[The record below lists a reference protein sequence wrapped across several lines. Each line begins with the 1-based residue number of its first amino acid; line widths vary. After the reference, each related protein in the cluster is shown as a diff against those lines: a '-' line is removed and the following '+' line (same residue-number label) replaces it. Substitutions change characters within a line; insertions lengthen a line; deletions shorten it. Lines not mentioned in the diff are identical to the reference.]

1 MGKLILLRHGQSVWN
16 ERNLFTG
23 WVDIPLSRKGI
34 QESLEAGRRMAQEK
48 IDIIFVSTLERAITT
63 ATLAM
68 SENQHDRVPCMHH
81 PREGNLESWARVYS
95 KETEAACIPMFQA
108 WELNERMYGEL
119 QGLNK
124 QEMRQKFGDEQVKI
138 WRRSFDVAP
147 PGGESL
153 SMTAERT
160 LPYFKEKIVPYL
172 KQGKTVLIS
181 AHGNSLRAIIMYLDQ
196 LSKEEVVALEV
207 PTGVPIYY
215 TFAEG
220 TWKKG

>member
-1 MGKLILLRHGQSVWN
+1 MGRLILLRHGQSVWN

-34 QESLEAGRRMAQEK
+34 QESLEAGRLMAKEK
-48 IDIIFVSTLERAITT
+48 IDIIFVSSLERAITT

-68 SENQHDRVPCMHH
+68 SENQTGRVPCIQH
-81 PREGNLESWARVYS
+81 PHEGKLEAWAKIYS
-95 KETEAACIPMFQA
+95 EEAAKGCIPTIVA
-108 WELNERMYGEL
+108 WQLNERMYGKL
-119 QGLNK
+119 QGMNK
-124 QEMRQKFGDEQVKI
+124 KEMMQQFGEEQVKL

-147 PGGESL
+147 PEGESL
-153 SMTAERT
+153 AMTAERT
-160 LPYFKEKIVPYL
+160 LPYFKETIIPHL

-181 AHGNSLRAIIMYLDQ
+181 AHGNSLRAILMHIDK
-196 LSKEEVVALEV
+196 LSKEEVVGLEV

-215 TFAEG
+215 AYAEG

>member
-16 ERNLFTG
+16 QRNLFTG
-23 WVDIPLSRKGI
+23 WVDIPLSPKGI
-34 QESLEAGRRMAQEK
+34 QESLEAGRQMANEN
-48 IDIIFVSTLERAITT
+48 IDLIFVSTLERAIAT

-68 SENQHDRVPCMHH
+68 SENKNDRVPCMHH
-81 PREGNLESWARVYS
+81 PREGKLEAWGKVYS

-108 WELNERMYGEL
+108 WQLNERMYGEL

-124 QEMRQKFGDEQVKI
+124 KEMMQKFGDEQVKI
-138 WRRSFDVAP
+138 WRRSYDVAP

-153 SMTAERT
+153 AMTAERT
-160 LPYFKEKIVPYL
+160 LPYFKETIVPHVS
-172 KQGKTVLIS
+172 QGKNVLVS
-181 AHGNSLRAIIMYLDQ
+181 AHGNSLRAIIMYLDK

-215 TFAEG
+215 TLAEG
-220 TWKKG
+220 IWKKG

>member
-16 ERNLFTG
+16 QRNLFTG
-23 WVDIPLSRKGI
+23 WVDIPLSSKGI
-34 QESLEAGRRMAQEK
+34 EESLEAGRKMASEEV
-48 IDIIFVSTLERAITT
+48 DIIFVSTLERAITT

-68 SENQHDRVPCMHH
+68 SENKNDRIPCMHH
-81 PREGNLESWARVYS
+81 PREGKLETWGKVYS
-95 KETEAACIPMFQA
+95 KETEATCIPMVQA

-124 QEMRQKFGDEQVKI
+124 KEMMQKFGDEQVKI
-138 WRRSFDVAP
+138 WRRSYDVAP

-153 SMTAERT
+153 AMTAERT
-160 LPYFKEKIVPYL
+160 LPYFKEKIVPHL

-181 AHGNSLRAIIMYLDQ
+181 AHGNSLRAIIMYLDN